1 MYKMFRKR
9 GFNDRLYLLNF
20 IVVWVFI
27 ALCLL
32 LTVFSAF
39 YTISDLSVVSVGIPS
54 AFAELGIHTGFIVWK
69 SKVENCR
76 KHKDVNRLEDLES
89 EVDNL

>member
-69 SKVENCR
+69 AKVENMS
-76 KHKDVNRLEDLES
+76 KYGEKSNITMDDSFS
-89 EVDNL
+89 E

>member
-20 IVVWVFI
+20 IVTWVFV
-27 ALCLL
+27 AMCLL
-32 LTVFSAF
+32 LSVFSAF

-54 AFAELGIHTGFIVWK
+54 AFAELGIHTGFIVGK
-69 SKVENCR
+69 AKVENCR
-76 KHKDVNRLEDLES
+76 KHKDVNRLDELER

>member
-1 MYKMFRKR
+1 MFKKR

-20 IVVWVFI
+20 IVTWVFV

-39 YTISDLSVVSVGIPS
+39 YTISDLSVVSVGLPV
-54 AFAELGIHTGFIVWK
+54 AFSQLGLHTGWIVWK
-69 SKVENCR
+69 AKAENCR
-76 KHKDVNRLEDLES
+76 RFKDVNRLEELEG
-89 EVDNL
+89 EVES

>member
-1 MYKMFRKR
+1 MFKKR

-20 IVVWVFI
+20 IVVWVFV

-39 YTISDLSVVSVGIPS
+39 YTISDISVVSVGIPS
-54 AFAELGIHTGFIVWK
+54 GFADLGIHTGFSVWK
-69 SKVENCR
+69 SKVESCR
-76 KHKDVNRLEDLES
+76 KHKGGKRLEEWES

>member
-20 IVVWVFI
+20 IVTWVFV

-32 LTVFSAF
+32 LSVFSAF

-69 SKVENCR
+69 AKVENMS
-76 KHKDVNRLEDLES
+76 KYGKKSNITMDDSFS
-89 EVDNL
+89 E

>member
-1 MYKMFRKR
+1 MFKKR

-20 IVVWVFI
+20 IVTWVFV

-39 YTISDLSVVSVGIPS
+39 YTISDLSVVSVGLPV
-54 AFAELGIHTGFIVWK
+54 AFSQLGLHTGWIVWK
-69 SKVENCR
+69 AKAENCR
-76 KHKDVNRLEDLES
+76 RFKDVNRLEELER
-89 EVDNL
+89 EVES